1 MNNSMEPK
9 ENVSMKDYTTFKI
22 GGRATYFFEI
32 ENEKDLKT
40 AIDFSSDKSL
50 PFFILGNGSNLL
62 VSDNGFDGVVIKISG
77 SDVFK
82 EDNSIYAQAG
92 VLLSSLVRFA
102 FGESVSGF
110 EWAAGIPGT
119 VGGAIRGNAGAFDS
133 SMADIVKEV
142 DVFDLKEKKLITI
155 ENRDCDFDYRSSLF
169 KKNGSLVILSAKMKI
184 TKGEQKEIKK
194 RIDDN
199 LDYRKEKH
207 PSEPSAGSVFK
218 GVTLSEVDRKK
229 IVQKWPDVERFDDMI
244 PAAFLIDKCG
254 LKGEVSG
261 QAMISK
267 KHPNFIINTGEATAK
282 DVLNLIGVVK
292 ERVKDLCDISL
303 EEEISY
309 LGF

>member
-207 PSEPSAGSVFK
+207 PSESSAGSVFK